1 MYCTE
6 SKLNCSKIFYLLP
19 TLLIAVVFLLSA
31 SGTALA
37 AGTLSGVTVS
47 LGATA
52 DYQVGGISMPQ
63 VSTAAPAEF
72 MVDTKIDLTVAETG
86 SNYTA
91 VTPGSQDQILTF
103 TVTNTGNA
111 TQDFALAAAVVA
123 VGGDDPIDTGTNT
136 VDFTASGLQAFV
148 DVNSNGVYDAGT
160 DTDYI
165 DGLDPDISITVLV
178 AADIDNTPVHGD
190 VAACTLTATA
200 HDGGTNGSL
209 GALTVENSG
218 SANDTSL
225 IPANADIVFGDG
237 SGLVDSATDGAHSA
251 ADAFLITS
259 ATLTITKS
267 SAVISDPF
275 SSGNPKMIPGAVVE
289 YTIRVANGSGSGVQN
304 ATGIL
309 VQDDISAEIAKIA
322 FVADAYG
329 QAPDRGIRIAL
340 NGGSYTNLTNAS
352 DSPTDEGSF
361 VANVV
366 SVGSIDLTPGD
377 YADIQFRVVVQ

>member
-6 SKLNCSKIFYLLP
+6 SRLNYRKLFYPLP
-19 TLLIAVVFLLSA
+19 ILLIAVVVLLGA

-37 AGTLSGVTVS
+37 AGTLSGEIVS

-52 DYQVGGISMPQ
+52 DYQVGGVSMPQ

-72 MVDTKIDLTVAETG
+72 MVDTRIDLTVAEAG

-111 TQDFALAAAVVA
+111 AQDFALTAAVVS
-123 VGGDDPIDTGTNT
+123 VGGDDPIDGGTNT
-136 VDFTASGLQAFV
+136 VDFTSSGLQAFI
-148 DVNSNGVYDAGT
+148 DVNGNSQYDAGT

-165 DGLDPDISITVLV
+165 DGLAPDAAVTVLV

-200 HDGGTNGSL
+200 HDGSTNGSL
-209 GALTVENSG
+209 GAQTVENSG
-218 SANDTSL
+218 DTNDTSL
-225 IPANADIVFGDG
+225 IAANADIVFGDG
-237 SGLVDSATDGAHSA
+237 SGLVDGATDGAHSA

-259 ATLTITKS
+259 ATLSITKS

-275 SSGNPKMIPGAVVE
+275 SSTNPKMIPGAVVE
-289 YTIRVANGSGSGVQN
+289 YTIRVENSAGAGEN

-322 FVADAYG
+322 FVADAYDPG
-329 QAPDRGIRIAL
+329 RGIRIDI
-340 NGGSYTNLTNAS
+340 NGGGYTNLTNAS

-366 SVGSIDLTPGD
+366 SVGSIDLTPGQF
-377 YADIQFRVVVQ
+377 AEIQFCVVVQ

>member
-1 MYCTE
+1 MYRTE
-6 SKLNCSKIFYLLP
+6 SKLNYRKLFYPLP
-19 TLLIAVVFLLSA
+19 ALLIAVVLLLSA

-37 AGTLSGVTVS
+37 AGTLSGEIVS

-52 DYQVGGISMPQ
+52 DYQVGGVSMPQ

-72 MVDTKIDLTVAETG
+72 MVDTKIDLTVAEAG

-91 VTPGSQDQILTF
+91 ATPGSQDQILTF

-111 TQDFALAAAVVA
+111 AQDFALTAAIVA
-123 VGGDDPIDTGTNT
+123 VGGDDPIDGGSNT
-136 VDFTASGLQAFV
+136 VDFAATGLQAFV
-148 DVNSNGVYDAGT
+148 DVNGNSVYDAGT

-165 DGLDPDISITVLV
+165 DGLAPDASITVLV
-178 AADIDNTPVHGD
+178 AADIANTPVHGD

-209 GALTVENSG
+209 GAVTVENSS

-225 IPANADIVFGDG
+225 VAANADIVFGDG
-237 SGLVDSATDGAHSA
+237 SGLVDGATDGAHSA

-259 ATLTITKS
+259 ATLSITKS
-267 SAVISDPF
+267 SAIISDPF
-275 SSGNPKMIPGAVVE
+275 SSSNPKMIPGAVVE
-289 YTIRVANGSGSGVQN
+289 YTIRVANGSGAGVQD

-322 FVADAYG
+322 FDANAYG
-329 QAPDRGIRIAL
+329 SGYGIRISL
-340 NGGSYTNLTNAS
+340 NGGAYTNLTNDP

-366 SVGSIDLTPGD
+366 SVGGIDLTPGD
-377 YADIQFRVVVQ
+377 YAEIQFRVVVQ

>member
-1 MYCTE
+1 L
-6 SKLNCSKIFYLLP
+6 SA
-19 TLLIAVVFLLSA
+19 LLIAVVLLLSA

-37 AGTLSGVTVS
+37 AGTLSGEIVS

-52 DYQVGGISMPQ
+52 DYQVGGVSMPQ

-72 MVDTKIDLTVAETG
+72 MVDTRIDLTVAEAG

-111 TQDFALAAAVVA
+111 AQDFALTAAVVS
-123 VGGDDPIDTGTNT
+123 VGGDDPIDGGTNT
-136 VDFTASGLQAFV
+136 VDFTSSGLQAFI
-148 DVNSNGVYDAGT
+148 DVNGNSQYDAGT

-165 DGLDPDISITVLV
+165 DGLAPDAAVTVLV

-200 HDGGTNGSL
+200 HDGSTNGSL
-209 GALTVENSG
+209 GAQTVENSG
-218 SANDTSL
+218 DTNDTSL
-225 IPANADIVFGDG
+225 IAANADIVFGDG
-237 SGLVDSATDGAHSA
+237 SGLVDGATDGAHSA

-259 ATLTITKS
+259 ATLSITKS

-275 SSGNPKMIPGAVVE
+275 SSTNPKMIPGAVVE
-289 YTIRVANGSGSGVQN
+289 YTIRVENSAGAGEN

-322 FVADAYG
+322 FVADAYDPG
-329 QAPDRGIRIAL
+329 RGIRIDI
-340 NGGSYTNLTNAS
+340 NGGGYTNLTNAS

-377 YADIQFRVVVQ
+377 FAEIQFRVVIQ